1 MTEPKN
7 FLTRWSRRKLV
18 SADKANAAAPVQDA
32 ASPSKEAAVKPA
44 ASAPPAPPAEF
55 DPATLPSIDSIVANS
70 DIRAF
75 LQRGVPP
82 GLTRAALR
90 RAWSADPAI
99 RDFVGLSENSWDFNA
114 ADSMRGFGPLDPE
127 DARRI
132 AAQFFG
138 SPEGDVAG
146 GTCAEPPPP
155 GQSASATGESEGV
168 GLHEVPETDL
178 SAEMAKPKPVQMPQ
192 ESAHQPRPETS
203 SHPGGTDIAA
213 QHKEEKAKYD
223 VASLPARHGGALPE

>member
-1 MTEPKN
+1 MTDPKN

-32 ASPSKEAAVKPA
+32 ASSKEAVVKPA
-44 ASAPPAPPAEF
+44 SSAPPAPPAEF
-55 DPATLPSIDSIVANS
+55 DPATLPSIDSIVASS

-75 LQRGVPP
+75 LQGGVPP

-114 ADSMRGFGPLDPE
+114 TDSMPGFGPLDPE

-146 GTCAEPPPP
+146 GIAAEPPPS
-155 GQSASATGESEGV
+155 GQSASVTGESAGV
-168 GLHEVPETDL
+168 GLQEVPKTDP
-178 SAEMAKPKPVQMPQ
+178 SAEMAKPEPVQLPE
-192 ESAHQPRPETS
+192 ESADQQRPEKS
-203 SHPGGTDIAA
+203 PKQGGAGIAA
-213 QHKEEKAKYD
+213 QHKEEKAEYD
-223 VASLPARHGGALPE
+223 IASLPARHGGALPE